1 MALFL
6 RHSLE
11 LTAEEADENACRIEH
26 VLTEGM
32 LEAIKAY
39 LHKNNINID
48 R

>member
-1 MALFL
+1 M
-6 RHSLE
+6 
-11 LTAEEADENACRIEH
+11 TAGEADENACRIEH
-26 VLTEGM
+26 VLTDGM